1 VLGAERTLIIE
12 GTTADFDPLR
22 KSPPINFGMF
32 QHLVVNEANP
42 AVDQSAIAFVIL
54 ESRDTQ

>member
-12 GTTADFDPLR
+12 GTDFDPLR